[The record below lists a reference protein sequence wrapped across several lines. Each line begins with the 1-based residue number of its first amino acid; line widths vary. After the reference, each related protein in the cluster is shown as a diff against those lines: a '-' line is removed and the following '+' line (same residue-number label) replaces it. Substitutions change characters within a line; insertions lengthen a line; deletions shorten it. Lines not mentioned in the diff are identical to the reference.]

1 MANITRHAKKR
12 FKQRLGVH
20 KGDANKNA
28 KKALKYGIRHCD
40 TEGSLNRYMTAL
52 FFRNRTANNIRIW
65 NGSVYLFSGEKLI
78 TVFHVPK
85 KYVDDVALI
94 VNERE
99 VAQNESVSCV

>member
-28 KKALKYGIRHCD
+28 KKALKSGIKHNE
-40 TEGSLNRYMTAL
+40 TEGSLNRYITAL
-52 FFRNRTANNIRIW
+52 YFRNRTANNIRIW

-85 KYVDDVALI
+85 KYVGDVERI
-94 VNERE
+94 VGERE
-99 VAQNESVSCV
+99 VVQNESVSCV